1 MHVPHLVVSLPHSRP
16 CNTLATPARPRYLL
30 SEGVFSLCCIA
41 LRVFPAFG
49 FLLISISFAVALPC
63 QRCIR
68 CRFRISPWSSLL
80 RWVLNPCVDLVLRS
94 AVPAMAFTTA
104 SFTCWLRHQVHIRGS
119 SSISS
124 VSSPRQSRIGLWVT
138 WLGLRTSRTCS
149 HLFQFGP
156 RTGRVCSRLF
166 RVGNRQNR
174 FGASCFVLLL
184 RFDPNKSFV
193 RR

>member
-1 MHVPHLVVSLPHSRP
+1 MGHGNSFQRKLFCYAGSATHPSSQFRLCLSASPSLWHYRA
-16 CNTLATPARPRYLL
+16 NATYDAD
-30 SEGVFSLCCIA
+30 FA
-41 LRVFPAFG
+41 FP
-49 FLLISISFAVALPC
+49 
-63 QRCIR
+63 
-68 CRFRISPWSSLL
+68 PWSSLL

-119 SSISS
+119 FAIPF
-124 VSSPRQSRIGLWVT
+124 VSSPRQRRDGVWVT

-149 HLFQFGP
+149 HLFQFDP

-174 FGASCFVLLL
+174 FGALCFVYCFALIRIKALSGGKL
-184 RFDPNKSFV
+184 VNVRFND
-193 RR
+193 